1 MNPENPNRRCRAET
15 PEPDAGAVEPDAG
28 APEPDAGASGYVERA
43 PRLPTRA
50 RPPGSRSGRP
60 PAFTMLELVI
70 SLSVLGIGLMGIQT
84 LMIRQSKQVT
94 RMEQWCLN
102 DRTYYVVNQS
112 ETWMRALRGPATLE
126 NQPGQTAWSPPV
138 VSRDF
143 WEVALGSFTCPYG
156 TDQASAQVT
165 LTVAP

>member
-1 MNPENPNRRCRAET
+1 MNPENPNRRCRA
-15 PEPDAGAVEPDAG
+15 AAVESDA
-28 APEPDAGASGYVERA
+28 AASGYVQRA
-43 PRLPTRA
+43 PHLPMRA
-50 RPPGSRSGRP
+50 RPASAAGSRSGRP

-70 SLSVLGIGLMGIQT
+70 SLSVLGIGLLGIQA

-102 DRTYYVVNQS
+102 DRTYYVVHQS
-112 ETWMRALRGPATLE
+112 EEWMRALRGPATLE
-126 NQPGQTAWSPPV
+126 SQPGQTAWSPPV

>member
-1 MNPENPNRRCRAET
+1 MNPEDPNRRCRAET
-15 PEPDAGAVEPDAG
+15 AEPDAVGARHAVL
-28 APEPDAGASGYVERA
+28 
-43 PRLPTRA
+43 LPTRV
-50 RPPGSRSGRP
+50 RPAGSRRGRP

-70 SLSVLGIGLMGIQT
+70 SLSVLGIGLLGIQA

-102 DRTYYVVNQS
+102 DRTYYVVHQS
-112 ETWMRALRGPATLE
+112 EEWMRALRGPATLQD
-126 NQPGQTAWSPPV
+126 QPGQAAWSPPV

-165 LTVAP
+165 LTLAD

>member
-1 MNPENPNRRCRAET
+1 MNPENLNCRCRAEAA
-15 PEPDAGAVEPDAG
+15 EPDAGGARHAVP
-28 APEPDAGASGYVERA
+28 
-43 PRLPTRA
+43 LPTRV
-50 RPPGSRSGRP
+50 RPAGSRSGRP
-60 PAFTMLELVI
+60 PAFTLLELVI
-70 SLSVLGIGLMGIQT
+70 SLSVLGIGLLGIQA
-84 LMIRQSKQVT
+84 LMIRQSKQVS

-102 DRTYYVVNQS
+102 DRTYYVVHQS
-112 ETWMRALRGPATLE
+112 EEWMRALRGPATLE
-126 NQPGQTAWSPPV
+126 SQPGQTAWSPPV